1 MQVKY
6 FIKTRLLLAGMAI
19 LTLIFACNNEKKADT
34 SEVKEAPGVY
44 EAVFIDVNNTKIP
57 NDIDKNVKKETRLL
71 SNVNLTERGQ
81 FWGDTRNF
89 YVHGMGSIDIAESG
103 TYYFKLTST
112 GKIVFRLNNKEI
124 ANIDETGSKKV
135 TSADMYLDEG
145 GTVFEFEYYPGNMD
159 PMLVLEWSKDGE
171 TYEVVPDTVFS
182 NLDKLTVSPW
192 QGDGESAEESE
203 AQPDNTLTDKEKQE
217 GWKLLF
223 DGESTKGWHTYN
235 KPGTIGSKW
244 VARDGALVFEGRD
257 RFEFF
262 VAGRKIEIGDVDKI
276 ADGGEDIVSD
286 DAYENF
292 ELQLEWKISKGG
304 NNGIFYMIK
313 ESEAYDEVW
322 KTSPEMQVMDNE
334 GHKDGLIFK
343 HRAGDLYDLIPADP
357 VRVKPFGEWNKVKI
371 VKKDGKVEQ
380 WLNGTKVVSFDI
392 NSEEWKDL
400 VAKSKFAEYE
410 EFATPGPG
418 RIGFQDHDNLVYY
431 KNVKIKE
438 L

>member
-1 MQVKY
+1 VKK
-6 FIKTRLLLAGMAI
+6 FNLLGTMFSITMIVLFM
-19 LTLIFACNNEKKADT
+19 ACNTGKK
-34 SEVKEAPGVY
+34 KESGVEEAAPGVY
-44 EAVFIDVNNTKIP
+44 EAVFIDVNNTLIP
-57 NDIDKNVKKETRLL
+57 DDIDRNVKKETKLL
-71 SNVNLTERGQ
+71 ANVNLTDRDQ
-81 FWGDTRNF
+81 FWGETRNF
-89 YVHGMGSIDIAESG
+89 YVHGMGSIQFDESG
-103 TYYFKLTST
+103 EYYFRLTST
-112 GKIVFRLNNKEI
+112 GKVLFRINNKEI
-124 ANIDETGSKKV
+124 VKIEEVSEKMV
-135 TSADMYLDEG
+135 TSKSMFVDAG
-145 GTVFEFEYYPGNMD
+145 GTVFEFEYYPGEMD

-171 TYEVVPDTVFS
+171 TYEVVPDAVFS
-182 NLDKLTVSPW
+182 NLDALTVNPW
-192 QGDGESAEESE
+192 TGDDGSDDSESV
-203 AQPDNTLTDKEKQE
+203 PDNTLSDQEKSE

-262 VAGRKIEIGDVDKI
+262 VAGRKIEIGHVDKI

-286 DAYENF
+286 EAFDNF
-292 ELQLEWKISKGG
+292 ELHLDWKISKGG

-334 GHKDGLIFK
+334 GHKDGLIYK

-357 VRVKPFGEWNKVKI
+357 IRVKPYGEWNKVKI
-371 VKKDGKVEQ
+371 VKNNGKVEQ
-380 WLNGTKVVSFDI
+380 WLNGTKVVSYDI
-392 NSEEWKDL
+392 NSDEWKDL
-400 VAKSKFAEYE
+400 VSKSKFAEYE

-418 RIGFQDHDNLVYY
+418 RIGFQDHDNLVFY
-431 KNVKIKE
+431 KNIKIKE